1 MNEAQAQNLE
11 GRIAKAEE
19 ILKGVRDEIANA
31 KKCSC
36 KCQESRDFLM
46 GK

>member
-1 MNEAQAQNLE
+1 MNEAHIQNLE

-19 ILKGVRDEIANA
+19 ILKGVRDEISKA
-31 KKCSC
+31 KEQPC